1 MITAVDTN
9 ILLDILIPNAKYAKA
24 SKQLLDEA
32 LAQGALVICEVVYA
46 ELASQ
51 FPTKQELKRFLAD
64 TKIRLESSPPE
75 ALQRAGE
82 AWKAYLKARGDQ
94 LRCPTCGT
102 RQRITCSRCQETI
115 AVRQHILSDFL
126 VGAHALLLADRL
138 LTRDWGY
145 YKTYFKELQL
155 LSPA

>member
-32 LAQGALVICEVVYA
+32 LAQGALV
-46 ELASQ
+46 
-51 FPTKQELKRFLAD
+51 
-64 TKIRLESSPPE
+64 
-75 ALQRAGE
+75 
-82 AWKAYLKARGDQ
+82 
-94 LRCPTCGT
+94 
-102 RQRITCSRCQETI
+102 
-115 AVRQHILSDFL
+115 LSDFL